1 MKKSLKY
8 LPTLV
13 TLCLLCASQV
23 SAGTYCTHVGAS
35 TVKCADHVDCST
47 VKLKEGDTCWATARQ
62 VPKSAIMLQGSA
74 AKRLLSGAQIATQ
87 KKEVLKPG
95 VAKAIK
101 K

>member
-35 TVKCADHVDCST
+35 TVKCAGHVDCST
-47 VKLKEGDTCWATARQ
+47 VTLKGGRYLLGDC
-62 VPKSAIMLQGSA
+62 SAGAEICDNVAGKCCKKIVVGYADRNTKERGS
-74 AKRLLSGAQIATQ
+74 
-87 KKEVLKPG
+87 
-95 VAKAIK
+95 
-101 K
+101 